1 MSQFERV
8 CSRAAFLTSVF
19 LCHAG
24 ILPGLSTHLCSFHP
38 FSVSIKTFSEVKC
51 SCEACASLLS
61 TWNKSLKLIFFTLTE
76 GSWVKKTSQWLI
88 KNVWMGIRSQQTVG
102 SFVSDVLNHLLFH
115 LKRSTPFHKR
125 KMFFLEREIHRR
137 KVSFSTSTT
146 SPTTCQSHLCVEL
159 DGADCCQ
166 ASFQNQV
173 FIKSSGYEENTLQ
186 PSLQLSHFLTSAGTT
201 LQCNRHITKL
211 FQFFSALLASTL
223 KVMFIVW
230 RYRSPVLSGSFISA
244 LIWKETKWPMKAIKV
259 CLSLLVKA
267 VLSLNFTKTNN
278 TWFNFTF
285 LNKILANQCFLSVP
299 GSMSVP

>member
-24 ILPGLSTHLCSFHP
+24 ILPELSTHLCSFHP

-88 KNVWMGIRSQQTVG
+88 KNVWMSIRSQQTVG

-125 KMFFLEREIHRR
+125 KMFSWKEKSIVE
-137 KVSFSTSTT
+137 K
-146 SPTTCQSHLCVEL
+146 SPFPHLQPHQRPASHVFVWSWMGQIAARPHFKTKYLSKAAAMKRTRYSPACSCPISSHLL
-159 DGADCCQ
+159 G
-166 ASFQNQV
+166 
-173 FIKSSGYEENTLQ
+173 L
-186 PSLQLSHFLTSAGTT
+186 HFNVIGT
-201 LQCNRHITKL
+201 
-211 FQFFSALLASTL
+211 
-223 KVMFIVW
+223 
-230 RYRSPVLSGSFISA
+230 
-244 LIWKETKWPMKAIKV
+244 
-259 CLSLLVKA
+259 
-267 VLSLNFTKTNN
+267 
-278 TWFNFTF
+278 
-285 LNKILANQCFLSVP
+285 
-299 GSMSVP
+299 